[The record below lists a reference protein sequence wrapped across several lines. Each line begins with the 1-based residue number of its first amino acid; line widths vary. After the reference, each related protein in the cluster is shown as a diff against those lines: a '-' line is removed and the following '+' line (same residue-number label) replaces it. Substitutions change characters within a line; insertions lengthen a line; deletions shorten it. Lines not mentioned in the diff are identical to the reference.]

1 MKPCMDTG
9 TLRAY
14 LDHECDPATQQA
26 VAAHLE
32 QCATCRAAATA
43 LAAQAVQIAALL
55 PAAPVPPPDLALRQ
69 MQATIAHDLEPD
81 QVRTPTRR
89 TSPMNRSF
97 TPMRRIA
104 AAAVAVLM
112 LTGLLLLPPVQA
124 LADQL
129 LQIFRVQQVLF
140 VPISDERIAELK
152 NLEFEKDALFVSPP
166 EVTNNPAEPAPVA
179 DAAAAA
185 ALAGYPVREPSSF
198 PGDVSATEMAVTDR
212 TEFAFQVDADGVR
225 ELLTVL
231 NITDVTVPET
241 LGASPITGSM
251 RPTVLATYTGD
262 EFSVTLAQG
271 RSPELS
277 LPDGVDLQQMGVVM
291 LRVLGME
298 PNQAK
303 ALAATIDWSSTL
315 LFPFPAD
322 IQNLQQVTVN
332 GQPGLLVTADRETA
346 RRGYHL
352 YWQDGDSF
360 YTLHTE
366 GRIGRDAVLEL
377 AASVR

>member
-1 MKPCMDTG
+1 MKPCPDTG

-14 LDHECDPATQQA
+14 LDHEGDPATQQA

-43 LAAQAVQIAALL
+43 LAAQAVQIAVLL
-55 PAAPVPPPDLALRQ
+55 PAAPAPPHDLVLRQ
-69 MQATIAHDLEPD
+69 MRTIIAHDLEPE

-89 TSPMNRSF
+89 TAPMNRSF
-97 TPMRRIA
+97 APMRRIA
-104 AAAVAVLM
+104 AAAVALLM

-152 NLEFEKDALFVSPP
+152 NLEFEQDALFISPP
-166 EVTNNPAEPAPVA
+166 EVTNNPADPAPVA

-185 ALAGYPVREPSSF
+185 ALAGYAVREPTSF
-198 PGDVSATEMAVTDR
+198 PANVTETELFVTDR
-212 TEFAFQVDADGVR
+212 TEFAFQVNADGMR

-241 LGASPITGSM
+241 LGASPITGRM
-251 RPTVLATYTGD
+251 QPTVLATYTGD
-262 EFSVTLAQG
+262 EFSMTLAQG

-277 LPDGVDLQQMGVVM
+277 LPDGVDLQQLGMIM

-298 PNQAK
+298 PNQAR
-303 ALAATIDWSSTL
+303 ALAATIDWNSTL

-332 GQPGLLVTADRETA
+332 GTPGLLVTADGETSPRA
-346 RRGYHL
+346 YHL

-360 YTLHTE
+360 FMLHTE
-366 GRIGRDAVLEL
+366 GLIMRDTVLGL